1 MWRMVKP
8 RDSQSSFPGYCN
20 TSEASESSNQK
31 DLTHKNHCNASR
43 SLREYNVV
51 TTYTSMK
58 SPSNDGTPYHP
69 SATSQHVPN
78 TTPPWPCQ
86 YAAVDPMSVP
96 HLSQYLQGCCV
107 MQHLTGL
114 EHHLPYAG
122 IHHDKAQ
129 SEHTSPASVAIKKIK
144 GPDNPTC
151 QFLPISHQKEMKT
164 EWERQERDMKW

>member
-1 MWRMVKP
+1 M
-8 RDSQSSFPGYCN
+8 
-20 TSEASESSNQK
+20 
-31 DLTHKNHCNASR
+31 
-43 SLREYNVV
+43 V

-86 YAAVDPMSVP
+86 YAAVDPTSAP

-114 EHHLPYAG
+114 AHRLPHGG

-129 SEHTSPASVAIKKIK
+129 SEHTQSSRSVALKQDGKIE
-144 GPDNPTC
+144 GIMTQTVLVNRTRTRGVLHTMTPR
-151 QFLPISHQKEMKT
+151 KT
-164 EWERQERDMKW
+164 SSQATKPVSWAWQTLRSSTLQLL